1 MFAPVKLLGVD
12 KGTLNHACME
22 VLVLHNFVYVC
33 RGFEKNSNVSAGF
46 KKFYNMVF
54 PLLPLT
60 MKFVDKRYYTYIF
73 YHCLLTGNI
82 FGNLT
87 GF

>member
-1 MFAPVKLLGVD
+1 MPVWKFLCYIILFMS
-12 KGTLNHACME
+12 AE
-22 VLVLHNFVYVC
+22 VLT
-33 RGFEKNSNVSAGF
+33 KNSNVSAGF

-73 YHCLLTGNI
+73 LSLLTYR
-82 FGNLT
+82 
-87 GF
+87 

>member
-1 MFAPVKLLGVD
+1 MPVWKFLCYIILFMS
-12 KGTLNHACME
+12 AE
-22 VLVLHNFVYVC
+22 VL
-33 RGFEKNSNVSAGF
+33 RKNSNVSAGF
-46 KKFYNMVF
+46 KKIYNMVF

-60 MKFVDKRYYTYIF
+60 MNNLLIKNIRPIFF
-73 YHCLLTGNI
+73 YHCLLTGDI

>member
-1 MFAPVKLLGVD
+1 MPVWKFLCYIILFMS
-12 KGTLNHACME
+12 AE
-22 VLVLHNFVYVC
+22 VLT
-33 RGFEKNSNVSAGF
+33 KNSNVSAGF

-87 GF
+87 GFGINNAHFSTYIF